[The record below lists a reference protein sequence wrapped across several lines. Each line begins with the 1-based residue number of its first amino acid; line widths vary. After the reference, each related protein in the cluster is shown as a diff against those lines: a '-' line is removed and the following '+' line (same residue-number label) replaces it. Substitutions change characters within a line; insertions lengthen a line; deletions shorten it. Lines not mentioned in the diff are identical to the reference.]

1 MIARPPASLHASSLG
16 WAACVALASLVLC
29 ASARAD
35 SPHIEK
41 LDPETAFAE
50 VASTE
55 GTVFVDLYAEW

>member
-1 MIARPPASLHASSLG
+1 MIARPPASLHASGLG
-16 WAACVALASLVLC
+16 WVACVALASLVLC

-35 SPHIEK
+35 NPHIEK

-55 GTVFVDLYAEW
+55 GTVFVDLYADW